1 MMINNCN
8 NHNHK
13 ITSYPPIFYVM
24 KILDIFGL
32 DVVGFVGDPQTGDS
46 SLSLSLSPPQVV
58 DSRLWTAAMTTSNSA
73 LALNSINIVRTSAIL
88 FINIINICTRIIDN
102 IFSLKAKCS
111 KNSRKGFQIIATW
124 ERKYSLHFVNIRPGI
139 VPFSFPC
146 PPIYFKTFQS
156 VLHHIKCD
164 PGQQF
169 EANQ

>member
-24 KILDIFGL
+24 KILDIFGRGWVCWRPTDWRL
-32 DVVGFVGDPQTGDS
+32 I
-46 SLSLSLSPPQVV
+46 SLSLSPPQVV

-88 FINIINICTRIIDN
+88 FTNIINICTRIIDN

-146 PPIYFKTFQS
+146 PPIYFKTFKS